1 MPLTFLSTEFVTL
14 FVGIQKKC
22 PHNVVWGRFN
32 DWKKTCSII
41 LDLCSVLCCWLFLLM
56 KFIPLENGLLLDWED
71 FHQEF
76 LVGGIGLFI
85 LKMCC
90 HSFGGLAYDGNLIF
104 IMGLEKMPW
113 SLFILKASPSLG
125 TYAFERGGM
134 GERKG
139 ILCSWNKNVK
149 VYTFEC
155 C

>member
-1 MPLTFLSTEFVTL
+1 MLCAVLLTFFAHEIYSFRKWITFGLR
-14 FVGIQKKC
+14 
-22 PHNVVWGRFN
+22 RF
-32 DWKKTCSII
+32 S
-41 LDLCSVLCCWLFLLM
+41 SRV
-56 KFIPLENGLLLDWED
+56 
-71 FHQEF
+71 EF
-76 LVGGIGLFI
+76 LVGGVGLFI

-90 HSFGGLAYDGNLIF
+90 HSFGGLVYDRNLIF
-104 IMGLEKMPW
+104 IMGLEKMLW
-113 SLFILKASPSLG
+113 SLFILKASPNLG